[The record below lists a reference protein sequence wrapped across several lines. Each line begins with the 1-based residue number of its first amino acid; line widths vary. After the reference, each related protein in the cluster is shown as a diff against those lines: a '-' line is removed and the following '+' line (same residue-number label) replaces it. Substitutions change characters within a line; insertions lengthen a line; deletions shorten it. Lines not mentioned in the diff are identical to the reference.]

1 MARPAT
7 RIVLSEEERK
17 QLKAMKSRPKAQHR
31 YAERARIIL
40 SAAQGCSNKEIARA
54 LNTRE
59 ARISK
64 WRVRFEREGLS
75 GLHDDFRAG
84 RPVEVTGNFRELLLA
99 RLDEEPP
106 EGFARW
112 NGQLL
117 AKSLGQSADRV
128 WRELR
133 LLGISLQRR
142 RSWCVSTD
150 PQFSQKAAD
159 VIGLYLSP
167 PDNAIVL
174 SVDEKP
180 CIQAL
185 ERAQGWL
192 RMPDGRSLT
201 GFTHEYKRHG
211 TTTLF
216 AAFNIATGQ
225 IHAGHYKRKRRI
237 EFLDFMDQLVAL
249 HPGKELHVVL
259 DNLSSHLVEKE
270 KWVKQHP
277 QVHFHYTPTH
287 ASWLNQVE
295 VWFSIL
301 TEQALRG
308 ASFRSVKQL
317 VAAMDAFIKA
327 YNQTAAPFQWTKVR
341 VSQKSFASK
350 YSNLIN

>member
-1 MARPAT
+1 MARPAAL
-7 RIVLSEEERK
+7 IVLSEEERK
-17 QLKAMKSRPKAQHR
+17 QLEAMRKKPRGENR

-40 SAAQGCSNKEIARA
+40 SAAQGWSNKEIAGA

-59 ARISK
+59 ARVSK
-64 WRVRFEREGLS
+64 WRVRFECEGLS
-75 GLHDDFRAG
+75 GLHDDFRVG
-84 RPVEVTGNFRELLLA
+84 RPVEVVENFRELLLA
-99 RLDEEPP
+99 RLDEDPP
-106 EGFARW
+106 QGFARW
-112 NGQLL
+112 NGRLL

-133 LLGISLQRR
+133 HLGISLQRR

-167 PDNAIVL
+167 PDNGVVL

-185 ERAQGWL
+185 DRAQGWL

-216 AAFNIATGQ
+216 AALNTATGQ
-225 IHAGHYKRKRRI
+225 IHADHYKRKRRI

-270 KWVKQHP
+270 KWAKQHP

-308 ASFRSVKQL
+308 ASFRSVKEL
-317 VAAMDAFIKA
+317 VAAMDAFIQA
-327 YNQTAAPFQWTKVR
+327 YNHDATPFQWTKVG
-341 VSQKSFASK
+341 VLLK
-350 YSNLIN
+350 NPLPVNTLT

>member
-1 MARPAT
+1 MARPAA

-17 QLKAMKSRPKAQHR
+17 QLEAMRKKPRAENR

-59 ARISK
+59 ARVSK

-84 RPVEVTGNFRELLLA
+84 RPLQAMENFRELLLT
-99 RLDEEPP
+99 RLDEDPP

-112 NGQLL
+112 NGRLL
-117 AKSLGQSADRV
+117 AKSLGESADRV

-133 LLGISLQRR
+133 HLGISLQRR

-167 PDNAIVL
+167 PDNGVVL

-192 RMPDGRSLT
+192 RMPDGRSPT
-201 GFTHEYKRHG
+201 GFTQE
-211 TTTLF
+211 
-216 AAFNIATGQ
+216 
-225 IHAGHYKRKRRI
+225 
-237 EFLDFMDQLVAL
+237 
-249 HPGKELHVVL
+249 
-259 DNLSSHLVEKE
+259 
-270 KWVKQHP
+270 
-277 QVHFHYTPTH
+277 
-287 ASWLNQVE
+287 
-295 VWFSIL
+295 
-301 TEQALRG
+301 
-308 ASFRSVKQL
+308 
-317 VAAMDAFIKA
+317 
-327 YNQTAAPFQWTKVR
+327 
-341 VSQKSFASK
+341 
-350 YSNLIN
+350 

>member
-1 MARPAT
+1 MS
-7 RIVLSEEERK
+7 V
-17 QLKAMKSRPKAQHR
+17 
-31 YAERARIIL
+31 
-40 SAAQGCSNKEIARA
+40 AQGCSNKEIARA

-84 RPVEVTGNFRELLLA
+84 RPVEVMENFRELLLA
-99 RLDEEPP
+99 RLDEDPP

-112 NGQLL
+112 NGRLL
-117 AKSLGQSADRV
+117 AKSLGESADRV

-133 LLGISLQRR
+133 HLEISLQRR

-167 PDNAIVL
+167 PDNAVVL

-225 IHAGHYKRKRRI
+225 IHAGHYRRKRRI

-249 HPGKELHVVL
+249 HPCKELHVVL

-301 TEQALRG
+301 TEHALRG

-327 YNQTAAPFQWTKVR
+327 YNQTAAPFQWTRVR
-341 VSQKSFASK
+341 VSQKSFGSK

>member
-7 RIVLSEEERK
+7 RIVFTQEERK
-17 QLKAMKSRPKAQHR
+17 QLEAMAKKPRAQNR

-75 GLHDDFRAG
+75 GLHDDFRPG
-84 RPVEVTGNFRELLLA
+84 RPVEVMENFRELLLA

-112 NGQLL
+112 NGKLL
-117 AKSLGQSADRV
+117 ARSLGQSADRV

-150 PQFSQKAAD
+150 AQFSQKAAD

-167 PDNAIVL
+167 PADNAVVL

-192 RMPDGRSLT
+192 RMADGRSLT
-201 GFTHEYKRHG
+201 GFIHEYKRHG

-216 AAFNIATGQ
+216 AALNIATGQ

-237 EFLDFMDQLVAL
+237 EFLDFMDQLVGAPSRQGTPCCARQLKQPSGGKGKMGQATPPGSFPL
-249 HPGKELHVVL
+249 H
-259 DNLSSHLVEKE
+259 SH
-270 KWVKQHP
+270 P
-277 QVHFHYTPTH
+277 CFM
-287 ASWLNQVE
+287 A
-295 VWFSIL
+295 
-301 TEQALRG
+301 
-308 ASFRSVKQL
+308 
-317 VAAMDAFIKA
+317 
-327 YNQTAAPFQWTKVR
+327 
-341 VSQKSFASK
+341 
-350 YSNLIN
+350 